1 MMRDDLLQH
10 DDIIVSFKEFGEV
23 GPSWND
29 SDSRVLRIDQIFTI
43 SEALAVFSR
52 EIAMGPYPQ
61 VR

>member
-23 GPSWND
+23 GPSC
-29 SDSRVLRIDQIFTI
+29 VLRIDQIFTI
-43 SEALAVFSR
+43 FEPLAVFSR